1 MLLALWL
8 SASRTKRRRSG
19 PGSFGVGFVTE
30 ACFGSLAMWKA
41 AAGAGRETAEAYVDW
56 ARPGVAG
63 GNDRWGGRACWDCAG
78 GHAFSVALGAGTP
91 HMKASKWR
99 WATEARSSL
108 RDARALRKWGLRSET
123 SRRWLSRKTAIGLNR
138 AWPSEALVVAATVES
153 RSAAWRGPWGS
164 GGSRG
169 MAAHGAQKCVE
180 VRGFRVGERGS
191 MLLARLDA

>member
-1 MLLALWL
+1 M
-8 SASRTKRRRSG
+8 G
-19 PGSFGVGFVTE
+19 D
-30 ACFGSLAMWKA
+30 A

-56 ARPGVAG
+56 ARPGMAG
-63 GNDRWGGRACWDCAG
+63 GNDRWGGRVCWDCAG
-78 GHAFSVALGAGTP
+78 GLSFSVALGAGTP

-99 WATEARSSL
+99 WATEARSS
-108 RDARALRKWGLRSET
+108 EP
-123 SRRWLSRKTAIGLNR
+123 SRRCLSRKTAIGLNR

-180 VRGFRVGERGS
+180 VRDFRVGERGS
-191 MLLARLDA
+191 MLLAQLDVLEQELKQVVGADEVIII